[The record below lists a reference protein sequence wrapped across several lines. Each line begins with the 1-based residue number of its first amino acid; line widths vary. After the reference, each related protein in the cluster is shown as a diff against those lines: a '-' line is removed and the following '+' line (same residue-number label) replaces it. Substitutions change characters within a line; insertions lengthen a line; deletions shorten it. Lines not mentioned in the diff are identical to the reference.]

1 MKVALETSYICSMV
15 FAFYFFSNIAGA
27 TSSSL

>member
-1 MKVALETSYICSMV
+1 MKVALESSYTRSMV
-15 FAFYFFSNIAGA
+15 FAFYFFYIAGA